1 MTTRLRSTVVFLLCF
16 LMISLVSVP
25 AVQSQEL
32 SGEVKIAG
40 SSTVFPIATAM
51 AEEFR
56 KIHPNVKI
64 PVSSTGSGG
73 GFSNFFCPGKT
84 DINNASRP
92 IKPEEL
98 KHCYDN
104 GVNPVELRVATDA
117 LTVVVSKNNDWVD
130 CMTPKQLKK
139 IWRPNNPAQTWSDVN
154 PDWPDREIELYG
166 AASTSGTFDY
176 FTETIMGEENA
187 HRSDYSATEH
197 DNTIV
202 QGVAGSKYAMGYFGF
217 AYYSQ
222 NPDKVKAVAIDD
234 GDGCVKPSLET
245 AANGSYTPL
254 ARPLFTYPSTSSLK
268 NKPHVRE
275 FVKYFIK
282 NSSQDIVAQ
291 VGYVPVNR
299 DTMLKNL
306 GKISNVV
313 D

>member
-1 MTTRLRSTVVFLLCF
+1 MTTRLRSTIVFLLCF
-16 LMISLVSVP
+16 LMVSFISVP

-32 SGEVKIAG
+32 SGEVQIAG
-40 SSTVFPIATAM
+40 SSTVFPVATAM

-56 KIHPNVKI
+56 KIHPDVQI
-64 PVSSTGSGG
+64 SVSSTGSGG

-98 KHCYDN
+98 KQCYDN
-104 GVNPVELRVATDA
+104 GVNPIQMRIATDA
-117 LTVVVSKNNDWVD
+117 LTVVVNEENDWAD

-139 IWRPNNPAQTWSDVN
+139 IWRPNNPAQTWSDIN
-154 PDWPDREIELYG
+154 SDWPDEEIELYG

-176 FTETIMGEENA
+176 FTETIMGEEDA

-202 QGVAGSKYAMGYFGF
+202 QGVSGSKHAMGYFGF

-222 NPDKVKAVAIDD
+222 NPDQVKAVAIDN
-234 GDGCVKPSLET
+234 GNGCVKPSLDT
-245 AANGSYTPL
+245 ASAGEYKPL
-254 ARPLFTYPSTSSLK
+254 ARPLFIYPSQSALQ
-268 NKPHVRE
+268 NKSQVRE
-275 FVKYFIK
+275 FVKYFVK
-282 NSSQDIVAQ
+282 NSTQDIVAQ

-299 DTMLKNL
+299 DVMLKNL
-306 GKISNVV
+306 GKIANAVE
-313 D
+313 